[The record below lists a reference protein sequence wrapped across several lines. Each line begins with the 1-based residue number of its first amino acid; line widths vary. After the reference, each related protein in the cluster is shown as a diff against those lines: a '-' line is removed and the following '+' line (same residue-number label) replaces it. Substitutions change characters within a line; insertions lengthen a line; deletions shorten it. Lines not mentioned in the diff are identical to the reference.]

1 MKSVLAVVLCVSLL
15 APGCAV
21 RSSSLD
27 ARVGFDG
34 SARQGG
40 EIPRS
45 YAEQLPM
52 GREVEVRLKS
62 GERFKGTFMG
72 VEGDAIRV
80 QPSTR
85 IPVPPRVVP
94 LADLMQLRL
103 ASAGNGGSVAKA
115 VIIGVASG
123 AAVFF
128 GLLLVAVAASD

>member
-27 ARVGFDG
+27 PRVGFDG

-45 YAEQLPM
+45 YAEQLPV
-52 GREVEVRLKS
+52 GREVEVRLNS

-103 ASAGNGGSVAKA
+103 VSGNGESVVKA

>member
-1 MKSVLAVVLCVSLL
+1 MKSVLAVVLCASLL

-27 ARVGFDG
+27 PRVAVDG
-34 SARQGG
+34 TPRQGG

-45 YAEQLPM
+45 YAEQLPV

-72 VEGDAIRV
+72 VEGDGVRV

-94 LADLMQLRL
+94 LGDLVQLRL
-103 ASAGNGGSVAKA
+103 STGNGGSVAKA
-115 VIIGVASG
+115 IIVGVASG

-128 GLLLVAVAASD
+128 GLLLVAIAASD